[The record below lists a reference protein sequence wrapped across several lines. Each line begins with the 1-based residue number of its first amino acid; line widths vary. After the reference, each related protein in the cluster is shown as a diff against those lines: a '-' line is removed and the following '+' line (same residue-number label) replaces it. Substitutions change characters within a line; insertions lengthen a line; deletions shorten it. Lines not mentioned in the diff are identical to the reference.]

1 MLHLNSRGFVF
12 DGEHVG
18 KDPVEELKLL
28 LSAET
33 VAVNSYQQCLT
44 LDSAGSL
51 SQLATTV
58 RDLHAAN
65 AALLNQYLVDHNIE
79 IPEHNDLWQSLTG
92 LLKPTAALFG
102 EDALLGVFRKNEL
115 DLFTEYESK
124 ISAFEGEDL
133 GFVQQK
139 LIPNQLEICRLVGA
153 VGDGLAE
160 KMGQSNAPLNL
171 DLA

>member
-12 DGEHVG
+12 DGEHNG

-28 LSAET
+28 LSAEA
-33 VAVNSYQQCLT
+33 VAVNSYQQCLN

-51 SQLATTV
+51 SQLATAC

-65 AALLNQYLVDHNIE
+65 ASLLTQYLLDHSIE
-79 IPEHNDLWQSLTG
+79 IPEHNDLWQSLSG

-102 EDALLGVFRKNEL
+102 EDALIGAFRKNEL

-124 ISAFEGEDL
+124 ISSFDGEDL
-133 GFVQQK
+133 GFVQKK
-139 LIPNQLEICRLVGA
+139 LIPNQLEVCRLVGA
-153 VGDGLAE
+153 LGDGLTE
-160 KMGQSNAPLNL
+160 KLGQSNAPLNL